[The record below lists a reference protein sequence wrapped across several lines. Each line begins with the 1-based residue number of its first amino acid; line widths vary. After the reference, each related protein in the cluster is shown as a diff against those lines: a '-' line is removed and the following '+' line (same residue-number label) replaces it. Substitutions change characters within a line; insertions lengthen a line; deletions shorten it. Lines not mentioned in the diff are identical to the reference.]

1 MDTVISIDTQKY
13 FEDPEELQSLFKQ
26 IKQIET
32 IDNLLSII
40 CIYKIEKRLNNKDEM
55 ESIQNVI
62 DEHLNCVTKLKS
74 IIGKSLNKKNADE
87 WLIEFLDVDG
97 EYQGIIRFFHEL
109 FFEYKYWEKLSS
121 DCMKKYLDSDFV
133 DYNYI
138 LKKRILTDK
147 YSEEIIESMV
157 NCTKNLRN
165 NINLII
171 NDYRKGS
178 TLHFPAKFE
187 NSNYFQIMVN
197 KLISEQEKNGI
208 RDIHVI
214 DSLIKFNSSKFPLN
228 EETRNRISEYIDDYW
243 KEIDAEK
250 THGVIQNNLTV
261 TVSIVEQAD
270 DIEIS
275 DDSNE
280 IAVSINDK
288 LLEELEY
295 EQVLP
300 FITKLIILDKYH
312 RLNSISNPVNQ
323 ETSLLSLLDK
333 DLQSYGNNNITF
345 DLQNQADNLIV
356 GAIIDYLY
364 RNKDFV
370 IEEILADYFNNKIE
384 KEFQIKGFSMR
395 KISSHLPYDIRIPLL
410 AIELE
415 SILKQYQLFVTY
427 EKIELK
433 YLSYMPPLD
442 IEKIDSLL
450 SKKYIQVSYEKIPV
464 TQDFIGIRNL
474 FKSHSYVLRYIF
486 DERVIEQME
495 SIDSCISYSTL
506 FSQDEIDFLNYCLNN
521 KKFNNSLA
529 IRNKYLHGS
538 TIYFEPE
545 QHKANYLL
553 LIKIFII
560 IYARINEELTV
571 KKYFDSSEES

>member
-1 MDTVISIDTQKY
+1 
-13 FEDPEELQSLFKQ
+13 
-26 IKQIET
+26 
-32 IDNLLSII
+32 
-40 CIYKIEKRLNNKDEM
+40 
-55 ESIQNVI
+55 
-62 DEHLNCVTKLKS
+62 
-74 IIGKSLNKKNADE
+74 
-87 WLIEFLDVDG
+87 
-97 EYQGIIRFFHEL
+97 
-109 FFEYKYWEKLSS
+109 
-121 DCMKKYLDSDFV
+121 
-133 DYNYI
+133 
-138 LKKRILTDK
+138 
-147 YSEEIIESMV
+147 
-157 NCTKNLRN
+157 
-165 NINLII
+165 
-171 NDYRKGS
+171 
-178 TLHFPAKFE
+178 
-187 NSNYFQIMVN
+187 
-197 KLISEQEKNGI
+197 
-208 RDIHVI
+208 DIHII

-228 EETRNRISEYIDDYW
+228 EETRSRISEYIDDYW

-250 THGVIQNNLTV
+250 AHGVIKNNLTV
-261 TVSIVEQAD
+261 TVSIDEQAD

-275 DDSNE
+275 YDSNG
-280 IAVSINDK
+280 IAVSINDR

-300 FITKLIILDKYH
+300 FITKHIILDKYH

-323 ETSLLSLLDK
+323 EISLLSLLGK

-345 DLQNQADNLIV
+345 DLQNQAENLIV
-356 GAIIDYLY
+356 ESIIDYLY
-364 RNKDFV
+364 RKKGFV

-415 SILKQYQLFVTY
+415 SILKQYQLLVTY

-464 TQDFIGIRNL
+464 TQDFIDIRNL
-474 FKSHSYVLRYIF
+474 FRSHSYVLRDIF

-538 TIYFEPE
+538 TIYFKSE
-545 QHKANYLL
+545 QHKENYLL

-560 IYARINEELTV
+560 IYARINEELTL
-571 KKYFDSSEES
+571 KKYIDSSEES

>member
-1 MDTVISIDTQKY
+1 
-13 FEDPEELQSLFKQ
+13 
-26 IKQIET
+26 
-32 IDNLLSII
+32 
-40 CIYKIEKRLNNKDEM
+40 
-55 ESIQNVI
+55 
-62 DEHLNCVTKLKS
+62 
-74 IIGKSLNKKNADE
+74 
-87 WLIEFLDVDG
+87 
-97 EYQGIIRFFHEL
+97 
-109 FFEYKYWEKLSS
+109 
-121 DCMKKYLDSDFV
+121 MKKYLDSDFV

-312 RLNSISNPVNQ
+312 RLNSISNSVNQ

-450 SKKYIQVSYEKIPV
+450 SKKYIQVSYETIPV

-486 DERVIEQME
+486 DARVIEQME

>member
-1 MDTVISIDTQKY
+1 MDTVISIDIHKY

-26 IKQIET
+26 IQQIET

-55 ESIQNVI
+55 EIIQNVI
-62 DEHLNCVTKLKS
+62 NKHPKFVNKLKR

-87 WLIEFLDVDG
+87 WLIEFLNVDD
-97 EYQGIIRFFHEL
+97 EYKGIMRFFHEL
-109 FFEYKYWEKLSS
+109 FFEYKYWENLSS

-138 LKKRILTDK
+138 LKKRSLTDK

-178 TLHFPAKFE
+178 TLNFPAKFE

-197 KLISEQEKNGI
+197 KLISEQEKNGV
-208 RDIHVI
+208 RDIRVI

-228 EETRNRISEYIDDYW
+228 EETRSRISEYIDDYW

-250 THGVIQNNLTV
+250 THGVIQNKFNL
-261 TVSIVEQAD
+261 TVSIVKQAD
-270 DIEIS
+270 DIKIS

-280 IAVSINDK
+280 ISVSINEK
-288 LLEELEY
+288 LLEGLEY

-300 FITKLIILDKYH
+300 FITKYIILDKYQ

-323 ETSLLSLLDK
+323 DISLLSLLGK

-345 DLQNQADNLIV
+345 DLQNQAENLIV
-356 GAIIDYLY
+356 GSTIDYLY
-364 RNKDFV
+364 RKKGFV

-415 SILKQYQLFVTY
+415 SILKQYQLLVTY

-450 SKKYIQVSYEKIPV
+450 PKKYIQVSYEKIPV
-464 TQDFIGIRNL
+464 TQDFIDIRNL
-474 FKSHSYVLRYIF
+474 FKSHSYVSRYIF

-495 SIDSCISYSTL
+495 IIDSCISYSTL

-538 TIYFEPE
+538 TIYFKSD

-560 IYARINEELTV
+560 IYARINEELTL
-571 KKYFDSSEES
+571 KKYIDSSEES

>member
-1 MDTVISIDTQKY
+1 MDTVISIDTHKY

-97 EYQGIIRFFHEL
+97 EYKGIIRFFHEL

-197 KLISEQEKNGI
+197 NLISEQEKNGI

-323 ETSLLSLLDK
+323 ETSFLSLLDK

-345 DLQNQADNLIV
+345 DLQNQAYNLIV

-410 AIELE
+410 SIELE

-464 TQDFIGIRNL
+464 TQDFIDIRNL